1 MAASLRAAR
10 PKGRPSRAVK
20 APAPAKRDP
29 ERSQARILAAATDE
43 FSAHGYD
50 GARVDRIARRCRVNK
65 NLLYH
70 YFKSKEGLYLAVM
83 ERLYEGMRASQ
94 HDLSLQGLDPVEGM
108 RRLIRHTFQHF
119 IDEPAV
125 ISLMNT
131 ENLLRAKHIKRS
143 QKIRRL
149 YNPLIDTIGEL
160 MRRGRA
166 EGVFKRDV
174 DPVDLYISISALG
187 YFYLAN
193 RHTLGFI
200 FGVDLAAPK
209 RLAERHDHI
218 AEVILGYLC
227 SA

>member
-1 MAASLRAAR
+1 MTKAKTTGKKASTRA
-10 PKGRPSRAVK
+10 
-20 APAPAKRDP
+20 APAKRDA
-29 ERSQARILAAATDE
+29 ERSQARILQAATDE

-50 GARVDRIARRCRVNK
+50 GARVERIAQRCAVNK

-70 YFKSKEGLYLAVM
+70 YFDSKEGLYLAVM

-108 RRLIRHTFQHF
+108 RQLIRHTFQHF

-160 MRRGRA
+160 VRRGRA
-166 EGVFKRDV
+166 EGAFKREV

-200 FGVDLAAPK
+200 FGVDLAAPE
-209 RLAERHDHI
+209 RLAKRHEHI
-218 AEVILGYLC
+218 ADIILGYLR
-227 SA
+227 AA

>member
-1 MAASLRAAR
+1 MTRAKTVA
-10 PKGRPSRAVK
+10 KK
-20 APAPAKRDP
+20 AAPAKRDA
-29 ERSQARILAAATDE
+29 ERSQAKILQAATDE

-50 GARVDRIARRCRVNK
+50 GARVERIAQRCGVNK

-70 YFKSKEGLYLAVM
+70 YFDSKEGLYLAVM

-94 HDLSLQGLDPVEGM
+94 HDLSIKGLDPVEGM
-108 RRLIRHTFQHF
+108 RQLIRHTFQHF

-143 QKIRRL
+143 QKIRSL

-160 MRRGRA
+160 LRRGRA
-166 EGVFKRDV
+166 EGQFKRDV

-200 FGVDLAAPK
+200 FGVDLAAPD
-209 RLAERHDHI
+209 RLARRHDHI
-218 AEVILGYLC
+218 AELILGYLR
-227 SA
+227 AA

>member
-1 MAASLRAAR
+1 MTKPKSAAKR
-10 PKGRPSRAVK
+10 P
-20 APAPAKRDP
+20 PAAKRDA
-29 ERSQARILAAATDE
+29 ERSQAKILQAATDE

-50 GARVDRIARRCRVNK
+50 GARVERIAQRCGVNK

-70 YFKSKEGLYLAVM
+70 YFDSKEGLYLAVM

-94 HDLSLQGLDPVEGM
+94 HDLSLQGLDPIEGM

-143 QKIRRL
+143 QKIRSL

-160 MRRGRA
+160 LRRGRA
-166 EGVFKRDV
+166 EGQFKRDV

-200 FGVDLAAPK
+200 FGVDLAAPD
-209 RLAERHDHI
+209 RLARRHDHI
-218 AEVILGYLC
+218 AELILGYLRV
-227 SA
+227 A

>member
-1 MAASLRAAR
+1 MTKAKTAAR
-10 PKGRPSRAVK
+10 K
-20 APAPAKRDP
+20 APNHAGPIKRDA
-29 ERSQARILAAATDE
+29 ERSQAKILQAATDE

-50 GARVDRIARRCRVNK
+50 GARVERIAGRCGVNK

-70 YFKSKEGLYLAVM
+70 YFDSKEGLYLAVM

-108 RRLIRHTFQHF
+108 RQLIRHTFQHF

-149 YNPLIDTIGEL
+149 YNPLIDTIAEL
-160 MRRGRA
+160 VRRGRA
-166 EGVFKRDV
+166 EGVFQRDV

-200 FGVDLAAPK
+200 FGVDLASPERLIK
-209 RLAERHDHI
+209 RHEHI
-218 AEVILGYLC
+218 ADIVLGYLRTP
-227 SA
+227 